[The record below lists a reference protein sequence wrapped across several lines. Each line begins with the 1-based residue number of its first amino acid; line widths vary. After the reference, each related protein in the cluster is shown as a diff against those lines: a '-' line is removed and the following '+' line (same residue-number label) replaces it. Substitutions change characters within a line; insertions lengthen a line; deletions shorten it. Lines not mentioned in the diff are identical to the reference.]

1 MVKYACSAHTGRQCS
16 AAGTVER
23 STMYV
28 LKAGSD
34 SRWTIKSNPCIP
46 NNSRASSPLSPHT
59 MLTTRSGS
67 DGVRFVLYFKSLP
80 QAPLNIVPGGCGGL
94 DIFPSVR
101 FFSPSTVRY
110 SVSCRFASATDVC
123 WGQQTLPCARLP
135 QPLRGPCG
143 YPCLLL
149 HPASAHGLLVRLYQG
164 KHCFNLAV

>member
-1 MVKYACSAHTGRQCS
+1 MDNKIEHPHSHQR
-16 AAGTVER
+16 
-23 STMYV
+23 
-28 LKAGSD
+28 KP
-34 SRWTIKSNPCIP
+34 WI
-46 NNSRASSPLSPHT
+46 PLSPHT
-59 MLTTRSGS
+59 MLTTRRGS

-80 QAPLNIVPGGCGGL
+80 QAPLNIVLGGCGGL

-135 QPLRGPCG
+135 QPLRDSLWVTMSLATSGHC
-143 YPCLLL
+143 
-149 HPASAHGLLVRLYQG
+149 AHGLLLIRLHQG